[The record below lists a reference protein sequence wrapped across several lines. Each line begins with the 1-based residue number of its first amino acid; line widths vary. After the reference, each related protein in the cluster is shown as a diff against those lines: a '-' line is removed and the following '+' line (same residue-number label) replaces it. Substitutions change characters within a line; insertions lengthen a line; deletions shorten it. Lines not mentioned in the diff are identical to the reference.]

1 MGFKKA
7 LVMTLGAVAV
17 AGAGLFTSNEQAS
30 AATRVTVKQG
40 DSVWALANQYDSSV
54 KAIEKANH
62 LTNSSLIFVGE
73 NLTIPA
79 KHATATTHAAGVT
92 QHTYRHTSNQAP
104 SATTTTQTTQT
115 QTTTQ
120 PAASGVSGS
129 EASAK
134 NWIAYRESRGSYTA
148 TNGQYI
154 GKYQLSSAYLKGDYS
169 AANQE
174 KVANQYVAGRY
185 GSWTAAQAFW
195 QANGW
200 Y

>member
-1 MGFKKA
+1 MFILSLKKA

-17 AGAGLFTSNEQAS
+17 AGVGLFTSNESAS
-30 AATRVTVKQG
+30 ASTRVTVKQG
-40 DSVWALANQYDSSV
+40 DSVWALAKKYDSSV
-54 KAIEKANH
+54 KSIKQAND
-62 LTNSSLIFVGE
+62 LSNSALIFVGE
-73 NLTIPA
+73 SLEIPA
-79 KHATATTHAAGVT
+79 K
-92 QHTYRHTSNQAP
+92 
-104 SATTTTQTTQT
+104 SATTTAATVSHKTYHHTAATTQ
-115 QTTTQ
+115 QPTTTKTDSTKS
-120 PAASGVSGS
+120 AASGVSGS

-134 NWIAYRESRGSYTA
+134 NWIAYHESRGSYTV

-154 GKYQLSSAYLKGDYS
+154 GKYQLSSSYLKGDYS

-174 KVANQYVAGRY
+174 KVANQYVADRY